1 MHLARTL
8 IPEYSGVRLTKEV
21 CYTAECCS
29 SLMNMGEGAQSI
41 TELRIGMVGGE
52 SAQDRMNDFS
62 CLQEYAEDA
71 LGVPVKMFAP
81 ADIGGVVQGHSIKC
95 ISMVALM

>member
-1 MHLARTL
+1 MKTSKLLLSASALVMSAGLA
-8 IPEYSGVRLTKEV
+8 S
-21 CYTAECCS
+21 
-29 SLMNMGEGAQSI
+29 AQSI

-71 LGVPVKMFAP
+71 LGVPVK
-81 ADIGGVVQGHSIKC
+81 IN
-95 ISMVALM
+95 